1 MPDNRRPE
9 PLFYSKDQAILKYGL
24 NGNSLKLSSLS
35 EFYRPVES
43 TGLAIKFVA
52 EGNERYS
59 INKQAYLVPAGSYL
73 LLNGEK
79 DATVAIDSKK
89 NVNGICIHIS
99 NDTIA
104 DVFASHLRPD
114 TPVTDPGLASFL
126 NTDSFLENQ
135 YQSNHTLLGSKLL
148 QISKEVKRNT
158 LSAEDINTGLFFE
171 LAEKLIADQAIVF
184 KQLHAVPT
192 IKAATKRDLFRR
204 LMRGREYIDTHF
216 RQPLTIGQIARES
229 AMSEYHFFRLFKS
242 VFGVSPYQY
251 ITGKRMQAASLLLKA
266 ERHVSDVAM
275 DCGYADIFT
284 FSKAFKKHFGVTPS
298 SFSSIK

>member
-1 MPDNRRPE
+1 MLDNRPE

-24 NGNSLKLSSLS
+24 NGSSLKLSSLS

-52 EGNERYS
+52 EGNERYT
-59 INKQAYLVPAGSYL
+59 IDKQTYLVPAGSYL

-89 NVNGICIHIS
+89 NVKGICIHIS
-99 NDTIA
+99 NAVIA
-104 DVFASHLRPD
+104 DVFASHIRPD
-114 TPVTDPGLASFL
+114 TAFTDPDLASFL
-126 NTDSFLENQ
+126 CSDNFLENQ
-135 YQSNHTLLGSKLL
+135 YQSNHTLLGGKL
-148 QISKEVKRNT
+148 QEISRDVQQKT
-158 LSAEDINTGLFFE
+158 LSAEDINDGLFFE
-171 LAEKLIADQAIVF
+171 LAEQLIADQAMVF
-184 KQLHAVPT
+184 KQLHALPT
-192 IKAATKRDLFRR
+192 VKAATKRDLCRR
-204 LMRGREYIDTHF
+204 LIHGREFIDSHF
-216 RQPLTIGQIARES
+216 ALPLTIEDIARES

-251 ITGKRMQAASLLLKA
+251 ITGRRMQAACLLLKA
-266 ERHVSDVAM
+266 ERPVSDVAM

-298 SFSSIK
+298 SFSHEK